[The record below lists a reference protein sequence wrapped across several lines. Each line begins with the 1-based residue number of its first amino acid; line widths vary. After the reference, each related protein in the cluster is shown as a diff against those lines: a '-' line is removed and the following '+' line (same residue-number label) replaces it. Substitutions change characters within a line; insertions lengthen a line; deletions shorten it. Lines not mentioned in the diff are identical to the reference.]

1 MATTKTKRKGP
12 RPKTKSGKPR
22 ARKGVK
28 IKPTELGAT
37 ELGIGGGEINVDALP
52 ENARAL
58 VAQVAADGGAVLAAY
73 KEPLGGHV
81 QLFAALPI
89 DLVEPTPY
97 QRDVSD
103 SHVRR
108 LTLAMDRTRRYLDPV
123 IAVRGDDKY
132 LTPNGNHRLTAMKEL
147 GAKTILT
154 LLIPEP
160 EVAFQILALNIE
172 KAHNLREK
180 SLEVFRM
187 YGELAKVRPDAREE
201 ECALEFEEPQLCT
214 LGFAYSERGRLSGG
228 AYQPFLKKVDFFS
241 EGHAGRRHRRARA
254 AGHGAARVRRGGRR
268 GRGEAQG
275 ARADQPVPEGVRGG
289 AGQSA
294 ALHEG
299 RGAAVRRAPGDD
311 DEAGARDEGGQH
323 QAARPGAIGR
333 RARRRGI
340 ARLAAAA
347 VAAAVDATVDDRRLI
362 AVRRRRLVAA
372 AHVTRA
378 TIAGAARAH
387 LAARAR
393 HDQPRAHAHRAAR
406 AVAVLAAAR
415 LTVPVDVRGIAEELA
430 GAALPRRI
438 AGAADRQPLL
448 VDVRVAAAAAPSA
461 TTSSRSAPLTA
472 TSAARTARGTP
483 ARRRAARPTS
493 PRC

>member
-1 MATTKTKRKGP
+1 MATTKRKGP

-37 ELGIGGGEINVDALP
+37 ELAVAAADALP
-52 ENARAL
+52 DDARAL
-58 VAQVAADGGAVLAAY
+58 AAAVESDGGRVLAAY

-103 SHVRR
+103 AHVRK

-123 IAVRGDDKY
+123 IAVRSDGKY
-132 LTPNGNHRLTAMKEL
+132 LTPNGNQRLTAMKEL

-187 YGELAKVRPDAREE
+187 YGELARERPDAREE

-228 AYQPFLKKVDFFS
+228 AYQPFLKKVDFFLKDTLADAIH
-241 EGHAGRRHRRARA
+241 ERERRAKVLLEFDDVVGEAVAKLKAKGLTSPYLKAFVVARVNPLRFMK
-254 AGHGAARVRRGGRR
+254 GAAPPFDELLATMTKRARGMKADNINAGDL
-268 GRGEAQG
+268 
-275 ARADQPVPEGVRGG
+275 ARSGG
-289 AGQSA
+289 APDE
-294 ALHEG
+294 EG
-299 RGAAVRRAPGDD
+299 
-311 DEAGARDEGGQH
+311 
-323 QAARPGAIGR
+323 
-333 RARRRGI
+333 
-340 ARLAAAA
+340 
-347 VAAAVDATVDDRRLI
+347 
-362 AVRRRRLVAA
+362 
-372 AHVTRA
+372 
-378 TIAGAARAH
+378 
-387 LAARAR
+387 
-393 HDQPRAHAHRAAR
+393 
-406 AVAVLAAAR
+406 
-415 LTVPVDVRGIAEELA
+415 
-430 GAALPRRI
+430 
-438 AGAADRQPLL
+438 
-448 VDVRVAAAAAPSA
+448 
-461 TTSSRSAPLTA
+461 
-472 TSAARTARGTP
+472 
-483 ARRRAARPTS
+483 
-493 PRC
+493 

>member
-1 MATTKTKRKGP
+1 MATTKRKGP

-37 ELGIGGGEINVDALP
+37 ELSIDASDAAALP

-58 VAQVAADGGAVLAAY
+58 AAQVVADGGRVLAAY

-123 IAVRGDDKY
+123 IAVRGADKY

-187 YGELAKVRPDAREE
+187 YGELARARADAREE
-201 ECALEFEEPQLCT
+201 DCALEFEEPQLIT

-228 AYQPFLKKVDFFS
+228 AYQPFLKKVDFFLKDKLA
-241 EGHAGRRHRRARA
+241 EAIHERERRAKVLLEFDEAVGEAVEKLKARGLTSPYLKA
-254 AGHGAARVRRGGRR
+254 FVVARVNPLRFMKGAAPPFDELLATMTKRVRGMKA
-268 GRGEAQG
+268 ENIKPQDL
-275 ARADQPVPEGVRGG
+275 ARSGG
-289 AGQSA
+289 APDE
-294 ALHEG
+294 EG
-299 RGAAVRRAPGDD
+299 
-311 DEAGARDEGGQH
+311 
-323 QAARPGAIGR
+323 
-333 RARRRGI
+333 
-340 ARLAAAA
+340 
-347 VAAAVDATVDDRRLI
+347 
-362 AVRRRRLVAA
+362 
-372 AHVTRA
+372 
-378 TIAGAARAH
+378 
-387 LAARAR
+387 
-393 HDQPRAHAHRAAR
+393 
-406 AVAVLAAAR
+406 
-415 LTVPVDVRGIAEELA
+415 
-430 GAALPRRI
+430 
-438 AGAADRQPLL
+438 
-448 VDVRVAAAAAPSA
+448 
-461 TTSSRSAPLTA
+461 
-472 TSAARTARGTP
+472 
-483 ARRRAARPTS
+483 
-493 PRC
+493 